1 MISIEEVIHCNN
13 LAEAVAVGRARQ
25 SPSGH
30 KSHVERLRQNIVSLF
45 CRNGVENAR
54 FGKI

>member
-13 LAEAVAVGRARQ
+13 LAEAVAVWRARQ

-30 KSHVERLRQNIVSLF
+30 KTQMLRNNERSIVNDQQSTSIKMP
-45 CRNGVENAR
+45 R
-54 FGKI
+54 